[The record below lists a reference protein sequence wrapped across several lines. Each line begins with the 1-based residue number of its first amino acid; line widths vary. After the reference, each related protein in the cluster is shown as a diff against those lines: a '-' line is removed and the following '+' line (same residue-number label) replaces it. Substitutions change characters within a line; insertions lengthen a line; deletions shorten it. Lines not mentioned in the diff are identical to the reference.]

1 MLSQESIKVDF
12 NVPAKM
18 KDGITLYAD
27 VYRPNTES
35 KFPAI
40 LTRLPYGKNGSITGG
55 FMNPHRIASA
65 GYNVVIQDI
74 RGTGASEG
82 EFYPRRA
89 EMKDGYD
96 TVEWIA
102 AQPWCNGNV
111 GMYGM
116 SHMGFTQ
123 WAAAVM
129 QPPHLKTICP
139 TATKAGARPYDGGA
153 LALNH
158 LLAWAAQFPGN
169 KLGRSK
175 LPPEKLKM
183 LRNEYYNLKNKLE
196 DQYWQLPLK
205 ENSLAKL
212 AEKIDPSPFFY
223 FDYLKYG
230 DDEEFWKQSCTPA
243 PLENVT
249 IPALHIC
256 GWYDLSTSGVLDS
269 FVQMKARGGSQL
281 ARTNQKLVMGPW
293 VHNADFPSVS
303 GELDFGMA
311 SSGAIVDI
319 CGLHIRWFDYW
330 LKGIDNGVMSEP
342 PVRIFIM
349 GDNIWRNENEWPL
362 ARTQYTKYYFH
373 SDGKANSRNGDG
385 GLSDQ
390 GPDEEPTDNFLYDPR
405 NPVPAKPGSVGSGII
420 MGAIDF
426 QDVEK
431 RVDVLVYSSE
441 ILKSDLE
448 VTGPIKLILYA
459 ATSAVD
465 TDFTG
470 KLVDVWPDG
479 RSYNLVDGIIRA
491 CYRASEWEAKPIVPG
506 KIYEYCI
513 DLGATS
519 IIFKAGH
526 RIRVEVSSSSFP
538 KWDRNLNTGHRI
550 GQDAEMKVA
559 LQTIYHDRQY
569 SSHVILPII
578 PK

>member
-1 MLSQESIKVDF
+1 
-12 NVPAKM
+12 
-18 KDGITLYAD
+18 
-27 VYRPNTES
+27 
-35 KFPAI
+35 
-40 LTRLPYGKNGSITGG
+40 
-55 FMNPHRIASA
+55 MNPHRVARA

-82 EFYPRRA
+82 EFYPRRT

-96 TVEWIA
+96 TIEWIA
-102 AQPWCNGNV
+102 TQPWCDGNV

-139 TATKAGARPYDGGA
+139 TATKAGARPYNGGA
-153 LALNH
+153 LELNH
-158 LLAWAAQFPGN
+158 LLAWASQFPGN
-169 KLGRSK
+169 MLNRSQ
-175 LPPEKLKM
+175 LPPGKLKM
-183 LRNEYYNLKNKLE
+183 LRDEYFHLKDKLE
-196 DQYWQLPLK
+196 SQYWQLPLK
-205 ENSLAKL
+205 ENPLAIL
-212 AEKIDPSPFFY
+212 TEQIDPSPFFY

-269 FVQMKARGGSQL
+269 FMQMKTRGGSKL
-281 ARTNQKLVMGPW
+281 ARNNQKLVMGPW

-303 GELDFGMA
+303 GELDFGIA

-319 CGLHIRWFDYW
+319 CGLHIRWFDHW
-330 LKGIDNGVMSEP
+330 LKGVDNSIMSEP

-362 ARTQYTKYYFH
+362 ARTQYTQYYFH
-373 SDGKANSRNGDG
+373 SDGKANSRSGDG
-385 GLSDQ
+385 GLNVQFPED
-390 GPDEEPTDNFLYDPR
+390 EPTDNFLYDPR
-405 NPVPAKPGSVGSGII
+405 NPAPAKPGSVGPGII

-431 RVDVLVYSSE
+431 RVDILIYNSE
-441 ILKSDLE
+441 ILKADLE

-459 ATSAVD
+459 STSAID

-470 KLVDVWPDG
+470 KLVDVWPDS
-479 RSYNLVDGIIRA
+479 RAYNL
-491 CYRASEWEAKPIVPG
+491 
-506 KIYEYCI
+506 
-513 DLGATS
+513 
-519 IIFKAGH
+519 
-526 RIRVEVSSSSFP
+526 
-538 KWDRNLNTGHRI
+538 
-550 GQDAEMKVA
+550 
-559 LQTIYHDRQY
+559 
-569 SSHVILPII
+569 
-578 PK
+578 